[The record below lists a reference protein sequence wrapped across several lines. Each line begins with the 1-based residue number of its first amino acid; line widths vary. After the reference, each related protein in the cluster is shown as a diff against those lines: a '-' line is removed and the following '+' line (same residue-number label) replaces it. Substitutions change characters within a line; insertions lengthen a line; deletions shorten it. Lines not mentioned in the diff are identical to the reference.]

1 MSKLQTDPGPRLVLI
16 HDARGLALEPL
27 SGADLAY
34 LVRETWRIGGR
45 GLDWPAWAGAILPSG
60 RPVTR
65 ELWAGYT
72 ALLVQAHLARRLPI
86 AGAAWELL
94 ASHGEAL
101 QRAMAYAQRAS
112 GAGRK
117 P

>member
-1 MSKLQTDPGPRLVLI
+1 MSDVQTDLGPRLVLI
-16 HDARGLALEPL
+16 HDRRDLDLQALG
-27 SGADLAY
+27 GADLAY

-45 GLDWPAWAGAILPSG
+45 GLDWPAWVGAILPSG

-101 QRAMAYAQRAS
+101 QRAMAYAQRAA
-112 GAGRK
+112 GAGRQ